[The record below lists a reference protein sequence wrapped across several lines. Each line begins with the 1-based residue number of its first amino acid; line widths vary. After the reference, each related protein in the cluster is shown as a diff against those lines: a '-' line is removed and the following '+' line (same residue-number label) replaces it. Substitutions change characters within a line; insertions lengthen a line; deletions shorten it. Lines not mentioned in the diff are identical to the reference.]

1 MFGVVSLTMGNS
13 RFPAG
18 DRLARDVEFVCELFL
33 RHAGAFAAS
42 GDFGSYGHTEDL
54 LLLGLFYTKT
64 VGKATMSTWNFRNFE
79 LRRAIFGGILQTLL
93 GRGVILLRIP
103 RTYRGR
109 SGRRFHRNR
118 DRCSRILRRNF

>member
-1 MFGVVSLTMGNS
+1 MYKRGFVIFGVVSLTMGNS

-42 GDFGSYGHTEDL
+42 GDFGSYGHTKDL
-54 LLLGLFYTKT
+54 LLLGSFYTKT

-79 LRRAIFGGILQTLL
+79 LRRAIFGEFCGLFGERRYFAPYSAYIS
-93 GRGVILLRIP
+93 
-103 RTYRGR
+103 RT
-109 SGRRFHRNR
+109 
-118 DRCSRILRRNF
+118 